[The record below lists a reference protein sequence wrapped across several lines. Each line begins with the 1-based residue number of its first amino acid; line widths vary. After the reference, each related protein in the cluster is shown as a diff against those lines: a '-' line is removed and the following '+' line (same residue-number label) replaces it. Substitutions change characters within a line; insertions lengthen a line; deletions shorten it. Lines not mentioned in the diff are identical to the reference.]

1 MLAIAMVVLD
11 SREGEFKKKKN
22 CKNKIKKKKN
32 HSERQP
38 ERQNV
43 LRWQI
48 DYFRILYWRLKA
60 NAYNLSKKT

>member
-32 HSERQP
+32 TRRGSQKGKM
-38 ERQNV
+38 
-43 LRWQI
+43 
-48 DYFRILYWRLKA
+48 F
-60 NAYNLSKKT
+60 

>member
-11 SREGEFKKKKN
+11 SREGEFKKKKIV
-22 CKNKIKKKKN
+22 KIKLKKKK